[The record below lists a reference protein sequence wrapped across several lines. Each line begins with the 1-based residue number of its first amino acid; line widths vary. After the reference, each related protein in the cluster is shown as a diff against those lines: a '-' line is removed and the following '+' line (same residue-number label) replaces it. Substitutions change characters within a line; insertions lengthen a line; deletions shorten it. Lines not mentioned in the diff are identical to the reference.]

1 MKIESNIPISF
12 NLASKPLSEMEHSA
26 PNFTHFLTDTLQ
38 TTNTALQNAD
48 LALQQLASGQADNL
62 HQTMLT
68 LEEAK
73 LSFQFLQ
80 QLRNRL
86 MTAWQDILKEPI

>member
-1 MKIESNIPISF
+1 LKIETSTPLSF
-12 NLASKPLSEMEHSA
+12 NLASKPLLDMERPT
-26 PNFTHFLTDTLQ
+26 PNFTHFLTDTLR

-48 LALQQLASGQADNL
+48 HALQQLASGQTDNL

-80 QLRNRL
+80 QVRSRL
-86 MTAWQDILKEPI
+86 MTAWLDILKEPI